1 MRRDGDWK
9 IVHSH
14 WAYVGHRLPERVTIP
29 LPLQLPPAAFEGVLG
44 EIFPLEVAAMARWCT
59 GDPWGFIEVSA
70 PDVTCFDTGTPQRLN
85 GRDTLRAEYAQRAGK
100 TFDDVMDFVDP
111 QVRVC
116 GDVAVLVYQ
125 FLSTWLNRDGSI
137 ASRTP
142 WNCTEVFAR
151 LSGDWRIIHT
161 QWSFVRGE
169 RF

>member
-44 EIFPLEVAAMARWCT
+44 EIFPLEAAAMARWRT
-59 GDPWGFIEVSA
+59 GDPWGVIEVSA

-100 TFDDVMDFVDP
+100 IFYDVMDFVDP